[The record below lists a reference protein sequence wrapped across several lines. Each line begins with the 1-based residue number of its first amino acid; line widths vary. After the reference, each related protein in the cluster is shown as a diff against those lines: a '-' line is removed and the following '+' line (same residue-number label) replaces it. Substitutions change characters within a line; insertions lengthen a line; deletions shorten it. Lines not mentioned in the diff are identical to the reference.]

1 MFRLELIFG
10 SLSVRIAASPKLFN
24 KPLLLLGRD
33 QLLEHVP
40 FFVRNDIN
48 GVFTKPLLKIVHHL
62 FIPRPGTIILTEP
75 GLYPVKNE
83 KQKEQ

>member
-1 MFRLELIFG
+1 MFRLEFVLRGPGI
-10 SLSVRIAASPKLFN
+10 RIAASPKLFN
-24 KPLLLLGRD
+24 KPFLLRGRD

-48 GVFTKPLLKIVHHL
+48 GVFTKPLLKIVHRL
-62 FIPRPGTIILTEP
+62 FIPRPGTIILAEP

-83 KQKEQ
+83 KKKEQ